1 MNFLR
6 ASQVVLV
13 AKNPPANATD
23 TVQPL
28 GMEDPLEE
36 GRATHPVFLPGESH
50 GQLSLVSYSP
60 WGRKDS
66 GMTEVA

>member
-6 ASQVVLV
+6 ASQVVPV

-23 TVQPL
+23 TVQTL
-28 GMEDPLEE
+28 GMEEPPEE

-66 GMTEVA
+66 DMTEVA